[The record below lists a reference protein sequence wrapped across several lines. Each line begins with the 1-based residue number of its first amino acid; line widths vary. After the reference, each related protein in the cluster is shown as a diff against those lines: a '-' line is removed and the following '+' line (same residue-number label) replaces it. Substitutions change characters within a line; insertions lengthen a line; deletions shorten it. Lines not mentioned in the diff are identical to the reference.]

1 MDINQRIESLRKL
14 MNDRKIEAYII
25 PTSDPHQSEY
35 LGDSYKDR
43 EFISGFT
50 GSAGTAVVTTDE
62 AKLWTDS
69 RYFLQADKELANSEF
84 ELMKIADDNYPTIE
98 EYLDEVVSEFG
109 KIAFNGN
116 VFSVKEY
123 KKLSESMGS
132 RTLVSDVDYISK
144 LWNDRPALPEDKVWL
159 LDEKYAGE
167 SVSSKI
173 SRVRDVMDANGY
185 DYYFIG
191 AVEDICWLLN
201 IRGNDIDYNP
211 VVLSYCLI
219 SKDRVYLCIDENKL
233 DDEVKAYLDEN
244 NIKIHSYDYIFTLL
258 KNIPGKNRIFLDPER
273 CNVAIYDAIN
283 SNVKIS
289 TGTNITENM
298 KAIKNE
304 TEIKNTKQAY
314 IIDGVTLVKFF
325 NWLEVG
331 ASTGTLNEYVASK
344 KLHELRSGNET
355 FIDDSFEA
363 IVGFKDNAAIVHYEP
378 SNIGSKTITKEGLIL
393 IDSGAHYLEGTT
405 DITRTIALGNL
416 KEDEKIDYTLVLKS
430 HIAVFLTKFKNKTTG
445 QRLDAIAK
453 YPLWK
458 AGKDFFHGTGH
469 GVGYLLTVHE
479 GPQRIA
485 QGSDI
490 EFKENMFTS
499 VEPGLYIANSH
510 GIRIENQAVVK
521 KAFENEFGKFL
532 EFENLTYVPIDTRPI
547 KTEMLTNEEIDWIND
562 YNKKCQEVLS
572 PHLEGSDLEYLKE
585 SCKEIWQTNKLR
597 TS

>member
-1 MDINQRIESLRKL
+1 MDINQRIKSLRKL

-69 RYFLQADKELANSEF
+69 RYFLQAEKELSNSEF

-132 RTLVSDVDYISK
+132 RILVSDVDYISK
-144 LWNDRPALPEDKVWL
+144 LWDQRPALPSDKVWL

-167 SVSSKI
+167 SAGSKI
-173 SRVRDVMDANGY
+173 SRVRDVMEAKGY

-191 AVEDICWLLN
+191 AIEDICWLLN

-219 SKDRVYLCIDENKL
+219 SKDRVHLCIDENKL
-233 DDEVKAYLDEN
+233 DDEVKDYLLEN
-244 NIKIHSYDYIFTLL
+244 DIRIHSYNYIFTLL
-258 KNIPGKNRIFLDPER
+258 KDISGKNRIFLDPER

-298 KAIKNE
+298 KAIKSK
-304 TEIKNTKQAY
+304 TEIENTKKAY
-314 IIDGVTLVKFF
+314 IIDGITLVKFF

-344 KLHELRSGNET
+344 KLHELRSENES
-355 FIDDSFEA
+355 FIEDSFESIIA
-363 IVGFKDNAAIVHYEP
+363 FKENAAIVHYEP
-378 SNIGSKTITKEGLIL
+378 SSVGSKTITKEGLIL
-393 IDSGAHYLEGTT
+393 MDTGAHYLEGTT

-479 GPQRIA
+479 GPQRLA
-485 QGSDI
+485 QGSNV

-499 VEPGLYIANSH
+499 NEPGLYIANSH
-510 GIRIENQAVVK
+510 GIRIESQALVK

-547 KTEMLTNEEIDWIND
+547 KTEMLTHEEIDWINN
-562 YNKKCQEVLS
+562 YNRKCEELLS
-572 PHLEGSDLEYLKE
+572 PYLEGSDLEYLKE
-585 SCKEIWQTNKLR
+585 SCKEI
-597 TS
+597 